1 MDSNVTTLD
10 ELLAHDALGTKIS
23 IYLQRST
30 SESEAKVFA
39 GMREQALRLLDGA
52 GDRVLSEEF
61 RSWSGRIFTA
71 LEKFPARKTAAL
83 FFSGSF
89 RKLLFFEQDLPPR
102 VVVSDS
108 FHIKPLLFAKSETL
122 RGYLVEFHR
131 SGATL
136 WESDGGE
143 LSVVEYFEAPL
154 TDPNWPQRTRRK
166 TLMDFLHNLAVT
178 LPTDAYVQICGA
190 PEGIARSQR
199 FWSDYVTDPFVDACP
214 FGHEEREEA
223 RMKFLS
229 RLKLRYLERLS
240 MDITERLRSPEASLT
255 PEEALRRIKENRV
268 SQLHVSLEALRWGTI
283 DRETGIISYRRMQTD
298 HRDEDVLDDI
308 AELALKN
315 GVAVKV
321 VKQISLPRK
330 VEIVAS

>member
-1 MDSNVTTLD
+1 MDTTVTNLD
-10 ELLAHDALGTKIS
+10 ELLAHDAPGTKIS

-30 SESEAKVFA
+30 PESEAKVFA

-52 GDRVLSEEF
+52 GDKQLSDEF
-61 RSWSGRIFTA
+61 RTWSGRIFTT
-71 LEKFPARKTAAL
+71 LEKFPARKTAAI
-83 FFSGSF
+83 FFSGPF
-89 RKLLFFEQDLPPR
+89 RKLFFFDQELPPR

-108 FHIKPLLFAKSETL
+108 FHIKPLLYAKSEPL
-122 RGYLVEFHR
+122 RGYLIEFHR
-131 SGATL
+131 SGVTL
-136 WESDGGE
+136 WESDGRE
-143 LSVVEYFEAPL
+143 LSVIEYFQSPL
-154 TDPNWPQRTRRK
+154 TDPEWPYRTPRK
-166 TLMDFLHNLAVT
+166 TLMDFLHNIAVT
-178 LPTDAYVQICGA
+178 LPTDAYVQVCGA

-199 FWSDYVTDPFVDACP
+199 FWSDYVTDPYVDICP
-214 FGHEEREEA
+214 FGHDEREEA

-240 MDITERLRSPEASLT
+240 LDITERMRSPESTLT
-255 PEEALRRIKENRV
+255 PEEALRRIREKRV
-268 SQLHVSLEALRWGTI
+268 SQLHVSLEAVRWGTI
-283 DRETGIISYRRMQTD
+283 DRDTGTISYRRMQTD

-308 AELALKN
+308 AELALRN